1 MLVTSKKLK
10 ESKAVERIGIH
21 LSSEKE
27 SGMQGQDKELPE
39 LAEDIERLTHLA
51 YPGTTGL
58 CHCVA

>member
-27 SGMQGQDKELPE
+27 SGMQGQDEELP
-39 LAEDIERLTHLA
+39 EDIERLTRLA

-58 CHCVA
+58 CHCVV

>member
-10 ESKAVERIGIH
+10 ESKAVKRVGIH

-27 SGMQGQDKELPE
+27 SGTRGQDKELPE
-39 LAEDIERLTHLA
+39 LVEDIERLMRLA
-51 YPGTTGL
+51 YPSTTGL